1 MTGFERYL
9 LESGFVSTTSYKEL
23 NSYNSVAR
31 TYKKG
36 DNIIS
41 IGLMDTPTRIGIRYP
56 SPHKVVT
63 KDENGEIIVVKEI
76 TSNHTYL
83 PGPDQYKEWE
93 QVLTY

>member
-9 LESGFVSTTSYKEL
+9 LESGFVSTSYKEL

>member
-9 LESGFVSTTSYKEL
+9 LESGFVSTSYKEL
-23 NSYNSVAR
+23 NSYNSIAR
-31 TYKKG
+31 SYKK
-36 DNIIS
+36 DDKIIS

-56 SPHKVVT
+56 SPHKVVK

-76 TSNHTYL
+76 TSKHTYL
-83 PGPDQYKEWE
+83 PEPHQYKEWE